1 MRIETTDDT
10 ARKIFYTALYHA
22 MIAPVS
28 FCDVDGAYRGA
39 DGEVHADPGHAAYTV
54 FSLWDTYRAKMP
66 LLTLT
71 QPERMTG
78 IVGTM
83 LDIADEQGRLPV
95 WHLWGNET
103 DCMVGNPGIVVV
115 ADAIVKNIPGIDR
128 ERAFEAIRRTAMNPD
143 RGNGLR
149 MKYGYIPCDLF
160 NEAVAYDMEYAVADG
175 AAARAAEVLGKA
187 GDAEYFAARSRSY
200 RNYFDRSTGFIRGR
214 DSRGDWRTPSIP
226 SRRPTAP
233 TTTARATP
241 GSIRGSRRTTCRDC
255 RDCFRPRAG

>member
-1 MRIETTDDT
+1 MLLKVTVSPVSVEGPARIFAAELPGWDFDATAAAAGKAWNDELGKVRIETTDDT

-83 LDIADEQGRLPV
+83 LDIADEQGVCPYGTCVGQRDRL
-95 WHLWGNET
+95 HG
-103 DCMVGNPGIVVV
+103 GQSRHRG
-115 ADAIVKNIPGIDR
+115 GG
-128 ERAFEAIRRTAMNPD
+128 RRH
-143 RGNGLR
+143 RQ
-149 MKYGYIPCDLF
+149 
-160 NEAVAYDMEYAVADG
+160 EYP
-175 AAARAAEVLGKA
+175 RH
-187 GDAEYFAARSRSY
+187 
-200 RNYFDRSTGFIRGR
+200 
-214 DSRGDWRTPSIP
+214 
-226 SRRPTAP
+226 
-233 TTTARATP
+233 
-241 GSIRGSRRTTCRDC
+241 
-255 RDCFRPRAG
+255 RPRSGLSRLSAALP